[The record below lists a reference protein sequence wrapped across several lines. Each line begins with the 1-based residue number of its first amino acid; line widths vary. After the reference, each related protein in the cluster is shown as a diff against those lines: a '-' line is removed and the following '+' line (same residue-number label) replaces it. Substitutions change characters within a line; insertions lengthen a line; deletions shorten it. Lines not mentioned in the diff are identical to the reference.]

1 MANVNITQLP
11 AVTTMKGTDEFP
23 IGRDGTTTNK
33 VTYNTLSG
41 TLNQAISG
49 TIKQELSPS
58 GVKTLAWARWT
69 ETSTGGVENLIG
81 YNVSS
86 ITKPTT
92 TGRQVNFTNSLGT
105 SNYIVIPN
113 AKHSDTASNVFGS
126 NYAAEGVA
134 NDENS
139 CYVNYYA
146 VGTLI
151 FRFSVLVIG

>member
-1 MANVNITQLP
+1 MANVNISQLP
-11 AVTTMKGTDEFP
+11 EVNTMKGTDEFP

-33 VTYNTLSG
+33 VTYSTLSG
-41 TLNQAISG
+41 SLNETLSGNISQALTTNGKI
-49 TIKQELSPS
+49 
-58 GVKTLAWARWT
+58 LAWARWT
-69 ETSTGGVENLIG
+69 ETSTGVVENLIG

-92 TGRQVNFTNSLGT
+92 TGRQVNFTNSLGS

-113 AKHSDTASNVFGS
+113 TKHPDSANNVFGN
-126 NYAAEGVA
+126 NYSAEGVV

-146 VGTLI
+146 AATGI
-151 FRFSVLVIG
+151 MRFSVLVIG